1 MTFKELQEMVV
12 LQMGNDVEDLSDYA
26 TQIKQYLNEG
36 YYKLHEKY
44 DGYNPDTELS
54 VDTDEPDLPERA
66 HGALAD
72 YATYRMYMTGNA
84 QKQNRG
90 APFLAQYREMAN
102 DLGRSR
108 EGYLPKF
115 TNLYSR

>member
-1 MTFKELQEMVV
+1 MTFKDLQELVMT
-12 LQMGNDVEDLSDYA
+12 QIGYDVEDLADYA

-44 DGYNPDTELS
+44 DGYNPDAELS
-54 VDTDEPDLPERA
+54 ADADEPDLPDRS

-108 EGYLPKF
+108 EEYSPTF